1 MKRLLFIAMLLSLT
15 ASVIAQNNYKY
26 IIIPTTFPGIASGLD
41 PYGVSSSL
49 QKILNEKSIKSVFKQ
64 NELPEDYCETLTAH
78 VEKLPNVFKSKLKV
92 EFRDCRNQ
100 TIWSAEGMGVSKA
113 FREGY
118 AEAIEAALK
127 DFEVLPVNQSQQYV
141 SSPKAVESQKPLV
154 EVPVTIVE
162 PVVEKVAVEKAITQN
177 TERIYKP
184 TNLYY
189 NYNYFVDIIE
199 KDNGSKELMIINGEL
214 LGYKNLQI
222 VATLNPS
229 GLENVY
235 TVEWLKTNDSMLA
248 GVANLANNELKI
260 SLQDGDKKLVI
271 QLQKY

>member
-1 MKRLLFIAMLLSLT
+1 MKRLLIIAILLSLT
-15 ASVIAQNNYKY
+15 ASVIAQKNYKY
-26 IIIPTTFPGIASGLD
+26 VIIPTTFSGISSGLD

-49 QKILNEKSIKSVFKQ
+49 QKILNKKSIKSVFKQ

-127 DFEVLPVNQSQQYV
+127 NFEVLPVNQSQQYV
-141 SSPKAVESQKPLV
+141 SSPKVVESQKPQ
-154 EVPVTIVE
+154 EKPVPTIK
-162 PVVEKVAVEKAITQN
+162 PVVEKVVIEEVITQN

-189 NYNYFVDIIE
+189 NYNYFIDLIE
-199 KDNGSKELMIINGEL
+199 NENGSIELMVINGEL

-235 TVEWLKTNDSMLA
+235 TVEWLKTNDSKLT
-248 GVANLANNELKI
+248 GVANLANIELKI